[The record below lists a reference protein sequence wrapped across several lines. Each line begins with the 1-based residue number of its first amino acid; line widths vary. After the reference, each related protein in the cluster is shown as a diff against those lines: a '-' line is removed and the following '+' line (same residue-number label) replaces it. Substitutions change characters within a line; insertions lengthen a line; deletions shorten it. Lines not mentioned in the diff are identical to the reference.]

1 MSRFAIPALPASIF
15 KAYDIR
21 GIVDDTL
28 TPEVVR
34 AVGLGLGTLA
44 REKGVKAIAV
54 GRDGR
59 LSGPSL
65 SRALQEGIIA
75 AGVDAIDVGCV
86 PTPVTYFAGFQLE
99 TSSCVSVT
107 GSHNP
112 PDYNGLKMVIA
123 GDTLAGDAIQALKK
137 RIETGDVHWAD
148 QPGQMRTAHVK
159 ADYLDH
165 IVGDVKLARPMTIAV
180 DCGVIMPAVF
190 LIAAPHGLQGHP
202 HVLRNRWHLPEPSP

>member
-1 MSRFAIPALPASIF
+1 MSATRFAIPALPASIF

-44 REKGVKAIAV
+44 RERGVKAIAV

-65 SRALQEGIIA
+65 SQALQEGIVA
-75 AGVDAIDVGCV
+75 AGIDAIDVGCV
-86 PTPVTYFAGFQLE
+86 PTPVTYFAGFELE
-99 TSSCVSVT
+99 TYSCVSVT

-112 PDYNGLKMVIA
+112 PDYNGL
-123 GDTLAGDAIQALKK
+123 
-137 RIETGDVHWAD
+137 
-148 QPGQMRTAHVK
+148 
-159 ADYLDH
+159 
-165 IVGDVKLARPMTIAV
+165 
-180 DCGVIMPAVF
+180 
-190 LIAAPHGLQGHP
+190 
-202 HVLRNRWHLPEPSP
+202 